1 MSTAKIPGQAQPQQR
16 GVFTRASSGL
26 VRQVKT
32 VDVMFYGW
40 EQIGIAY
47 IIFIVFAWQFYPG
60 ANLELATLFATVT
73 GVLLAICY
81 AFVSVVYPRSGG
93 DYVAVSRALNPG
105 LGMVLVHVSC
115 ILANLL
121 YRRQRRLR
129 A

>member
-1 MSTAKIPGQAQPQQR
+1 MSSQR
-16 GVFTRASSGL
+16 TSGSGMPTQHGVFTRASSGL

-60 ANLELATLFATVT
+60 ANLALATLFATVT
-73 GVLLAICY
+73 GIFLAICY

-93 DYVAVSRALNPG
+93 DYVAS
-105 LGMVLVHVSC
+105 S
-115 ILANLL
+115 
-121 YRRQRRLR
+121 
-129 A
+129 